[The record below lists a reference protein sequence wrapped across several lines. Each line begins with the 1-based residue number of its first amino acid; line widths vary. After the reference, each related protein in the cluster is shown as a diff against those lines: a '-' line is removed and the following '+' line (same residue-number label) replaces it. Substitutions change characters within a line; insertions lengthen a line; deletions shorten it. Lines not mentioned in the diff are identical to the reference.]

1 MSKQKPKH
9 IPKEPKDGFNAPQDS
24 VLEEIILGSVLL
36 DKYALD
42 KIAGDFNTSLFFNE
56 PHVKIADA
64 IITLY
69 RENTSIDLVTVV
81 QQLKKQGDLESVGG
95 YAYVSHLTSKVGTTA
110 NLETH
115 LRLLQQFA
123 LKRNLIQV
131 SSEITRRCF
140 MEEED
145 VFDVFAEA
153 QVTLDQSLKSVIN
166 YRVERVGNIHQE
178 LIKESIRVLDSKENS
193 GVPTGLRRV
202 DNVTNGFQ
210 KSDLII
216 LAGRP
221 SMGKTATALSMII
234 HPCIEKGIP
243 IAVFSLEMSKEQV
256 VGRIQ
261 SALSE
266 VNVSKIVK
274 KQLTIEEID
283 SISKK
288 GKALET
294 APLFIDDTAN
304 ISVLDLKGKCR
315 KLAKEHGVQMIVIDY
330 LQLMRSGVKTQSRE
344 QEIAEISRGLKIIA
358 KELNVPVIALSQLSR
373 NVEQRGGDKKPNLSD
388 LRESGQ
394 IEQDADMV
402 MFCYRPEYYGYTETM
417 IGDREFNAQGLF
429 VLIVAKHRNGELGE
443 IPLQFVGEYA
453 KITNLNEGFTNNS
466 STFVQHRPES
476 SPIKDF
482 ILENSEQNSNNRVP
496 SDKDSDIDFGAQD
509 GGVPF

>member
-1 MSKQKPKH
+1 MNKKKPKH
-9 IPKEPKDGFNAPQDS
+9 IPSTPKGGFQPPQDGI
-24 VLEEIILGSVLL
+24 LEEIVLGSILI

-42 KIAGDFNTSLFFNE
+42 KIIGDFVPQLFFQGN
-56 PHVKIADA
+56 HVLIAEA

-69 RENTSIDLVTVV
+69 RENTNIDLVTVV
-81 QQLKKQGDLESVGG
+81 QQLKKEGKLEEVGG
-95 YAYVSHLTSKVGTTA
+95 YAYVSHLTSKIGSTS

-115 LRLLQQFA
+115 VRLLQEFE
-123 LKRNLIQV
+123 LKRSLITV

-140 MEEED
+140 TEEED
-145 VFDVFAEA
+145 VFDVFSEA
-153 QVTLDQSLKSVIN
+153 QATLDQSLKSVIN
-166 YRVERVGNIHQE
+166 YKVESVGNIHKE
-178 LIKESIRVLDSKENS
+178 LIQESIRVLDSKENS

-221 SMGKTATALSMII
+221 SMGKTASAISMII

-243 IAVFSLEMSKEQV
+243 VAVFSLEMSKNQV

-261 SALSE
+261 SSLSGI
-266 VNVSKIVK
+266 NVSKIIK
-274 KQLTIEEID
+274 KQLTVEEID
-283 SISKK
+283 QISKR
-288 GKALET
+288 GKSLET

-315 KLAKEHGVQMIVIDY
+315 KLVKEQGVQMIIIDY
-330 LQLMRSGVKTQSRE
+330 LQLMRSGMKTQSRE

-402 MFCYRPEYYGYTETM
+402 LFCYRPEYYGITETM

-443 IPLQFVGEYA
+443 IPLKFIGELA
-453 KITNLNEGFTNNS
+453 KISNLDEGFSNNS
-466 STFVQHRPES
+466 GTFVQKKPN
-476 SPIKDF
+476 PMNLQGF
-482 ILENSEQNSNNRVP
+482 LNENNVQN
-496 SDKDSDIDFGAQD
+496 DSKNDLLDNDLGTINE
-509 GGVPF
+509 VPF

>member
-1 MSKQKPKH
+1 MNKPKPKH
-9 IPKEPKDGFNAPQDS
+9 TPKEPKGGYIPPQDNI
-24 VLEEIILGSVLL
+24 LEEIVLGSVII

-42 KIAGDFNTSLFFNE
+42 KIIGDFTENLFFNNH
-56 PHVKIADA
+56 HVKIAQS
-64 IITLY
+64 ILTLY
-69 RENTSIDLVTVV
+69 RENITVDLVTVV
-81 QQLKKQGDLESVGG
+81 QQLKKDGKLEEVGG
-95 YAYVSHLTSKVGTTA
+95 YTYISHLTGRVGTTT
-110 NLETH
+110 NLEAH
-115 LRLLQQFA
+115 LKLLQEFA

-153 QVTLDQSLKSVIN
+153 QSNLDLSIKSVIN
-166 YRVERVGNIHQE
+166 YKVEKVGDIHQE

-221 SMGKTATALSMII
+221 SMGKTAVSLSMII
-234 HPCIEKGIP
+234 HPCIEKNIP
-243 IAVFSLEMSKEQV
+243 VAVFSLEMSASQV
-256 VGRIQ
+256 VGRLQ
-261 SALSE
+261 SSLSE

-274 KQLTIEEID
+274 KQLTIDEIEQ
-283 SISKK
+283 ISR
-288 GKALET
+288 KAKPLST
-294 APLFIDDTAN
+294 APLYIDDTAN

-315 KLAKEHGVQMIVIDY
+315 KLVREQGVQMIIIDY
-330 LQLMRSGVKTQSRE
+330 LQLMRSGMKTQSRE

-358 KELNVPVIALSQLSR
+358 KELNIPVIALSQLSR
-373 NVEQRGGDKKPNLSD
+373 NVEQRGGDKKPSLSD

-402 MFCYRPEYYGYTETM
+402 MFCYRPEYYGFDQTM
-417 IGDREFNAQGLF
+417 IGDREFDAKGLF

-443 IPLQFVGEYA
+443 IPLKFVGDLA
-453 KITNLNEGFTNNS
+453 KITNLDEGFSNNS
-466 STFVQHRPES
+466 STFVQQKPEPMS
-476 SPIKDF
+476 LQAFSEELNAK
-482 ILENSEQNSNNRVP
+482 NSDISETGFDIDSDGRVP
-496 SDKDSDIDFGAQD
+496 F
-509 GGVPF
+509 

>member
-1 MSKQKPKH
+1 MTNKGKPKH
-9 IPKEPKDGFNAPQDS
+9 VSKDPKGGYLPPQDHT
-24 VLEEIILGSVLL
+24 LEEIVLGSIIF
-36 DKYALD
+36 DRYAID
-42 KIAGDFNTSLFFNE
+42 RVAGDFNAGLFFSD
-56 PHVKIADA
+56 PHAKIAQT
-64 IITLY
+64 ILTLY
-69 RENTSIDLVTVV
+69 SQNTSVDLVTVV
-81 QQLKKQGDLESVGG
+81 QQLKKEGDLDAVGG
-95 YAYVSHLTSKVGTTA
+95 YSYISSLSTKVGTTA

-115 LRLLQQFA
+115 IKLLQEYA

-140 MEEED
+140 MEDED

-153 QVTLDQSLKSVIN
+153 QSNLDLSIKSVIN
-166 YRVERVGNIHQE
+166 YKVERVSSIHEE

-193 GVPTGLRRV
+193 GIPTGLRRL

-221 SMGKTATALSMII
+221 SMGKTAVALSMVVF
-234 HPCIEKGIP
+234 PCVMKNIP
-243 IAVFSLEMSKEQV
+243 VAVFSLEMSSSQL
-256 VGRIQ
+256 VGRLQ
-261 SALSE
+261 SNLSE

-274 KQLTIEEID
+274 KQLTIDEINE
-283 SISKK
+283 ISVKAK
-288 GKALET
+288 GLAT

-315 KLAKEHGVQMIVIDY
+315 KLVKEQGVQMIIIDY

-373 NVEQRGGDKKPNLSD
+373 AVEQRGGDKRPSLSD

-402 MFCYRPEYYGYTETM
+402 MFCYRPEYYGFTETM
-417 IGDREFNAQGLF
+417 IGDREFDAKGLF
-429 VLIVAKHRNGELGE
+429 MLIVAKHRNGELGE
-443 IPLQFVGEYA
+443 IPLKFVGEQA
-453 KITNLNEGFTNNS
+453 KITNLDEGFSNNN
-466 STFVQHRPES
+466 STFVQEIPERS
-476 SPIKDF
+476 ALEAFSDDLKNVNNNKKDTDF
-482 ILENSEQNSNNRVP
+482 
-496 SDKDSDIDFGAQD
+496 DIES

>member
-1 MSKQKPKH
+1 MTNKGKPKH
-9 IPKEPKDGFNAPQDS
+9 VSKDPKGGYLPPQDHT
-24 VLEEIILGSVLL
+24 LEEIVLGSIIF
-36 DKYALD
+36 DRYAID
-42 KIAGDFNTSLFFNE
+42 RVAGDFNAGLFFSD
-56 PHVKIADA
+56 PHAKIAQT
-64 IITLY
+64 ILTLY
-69 RENTSIDLVTVV
+69 SQNTSVDLVTVV
-81 QQLKKQGDLESVGG
+81 QQLKKEGDLDAVGG
-95 YAYVSHLTSKVGTTA
+95 YSYISSLSTKVGTTA

-115 LRLLQQFA
+115 IKLLQEYA

-140 MEEED
+140 MEDED

-153 QVTLDQSLKSVIN
+153 QSNLDLSIKSVIN
-166 YRVERVGNIHQE
+166 YKVERVSSIHEE

-193 GVPTGLRRV
+193 GIPTGLRRL

-221 SMGKTATALSMII
+221 SMGKTAVALSMVVF
-234 HPCIEKGIP
+234 PCVMKNIP
-243 IAVFSLEMSKEQV
+243 VAVFSLEMSSSQL
-256 VGRIQ
+256 VGRLQ
-261 SALSE
+261 SNLSE

-274 KQLTIEEID
+274 KQLTIDEINE
-283 SISKK
+283 ISVKAK
-288 GKALET
+288 GLAT

-315 KLAKEHGVQMIVIDY
+315 KLVKEQGVQMIIIDY

-373 NVEQRGGDKKPNLSD
+373 AVEQRGGDKRPSLSD

-402 MFCYRPEYYGYTETM
+402 MFCYRPEYYGFTETM
-417 IGDREFNAQGLF
+417 IGDREFDAKGLF
-429 VLIVAKHRNGELGE
+429 MLIVAKHRNGELGE
-443 IPLQFVGEYA
+443 IPLKFVGEQA
-453 KITNLNEGFTNNS
+453 KITNLDEGFSNNN
-466 STFVQHRPES
+466 STFVQEIPERS
-476 SPIKDF
+476 ALEAFSDDLKNVNNDKKDTDF
-482 ILENSEQNSNNRVP
+482 
-496 SDKDSDIDFGAQD
+496 DIES

>member
-1 MSKQKPKH
+1 MTNKGKPKH
-9 IPKEPKDGFNAPQDS
+9 TAKDPKGGYIPPQDHT
-24 VLEEIILGSVLL
+24 LEEIVLGSIIF
-36 DKYALD
+36 DRYAID
-42 KIAGDFNTSLFFNE
+42 RVVGDFNAGLFFSD
-56 PHVKIADA
+56 PHAKIAQA
-64 IITLY
+64 ILTLY
-69 RENTSIDLVTVV
+69 SQNTSVDLVTVV
-81 QQLKKQGDLESVGG
+81 QQLKKEGDLDLVGG
-95 YAYVSHLTSKVGTTA
+95 YSYISSLSTKVGTTA

-115 LRLLQQFA
+115 IKLLQEYA

-140 MEEED
+140 MEDED

-153 QVTLDQSLKSVIN
+153 QSNLDLSIKSVIN
-166 YRVERVGNIHQE
+166 YKVERVSSIHDE

-193 GVPTGLRRV
+193 GIPTGLRRL

-221 SMGKTATALSMII
+221 SMGKTAVALSMVVF
-234 HPCIEKGIP
+234 PCVMKNIP
-243 IAVFSLEMSKEQV
+243 VAVFSLEMSSSQL
-256 VGRIQ
+256 VGRLQ
-261 SALSE
+261 SNLSE

-274 KQLTIEEID
+274 KQLTIDEINQ
-283 SISKK
+283 ISVKAK
-288 GKALET
+288 GLAT

-315 KLAKEHGVQMIVIDY
+315 KLVKEQGVQMIIIDY

-373 NVEQRGGDKKPNLSD
+373 AVEQRGGDKRPSLSD

-402 MFCYRPEYYGYTETM
+402 MFCYRPEYYGFTETM
-417 IGDREFNAQGLF
+417 IGDREFDAKGLF
-429 VLIVAKHRNGELGE
+429 MLIVAKHRNGELGE
-443 IPLQFVGEYA
+443 IPLKFIGEQA
-453 KITNLNEGFTNNS
+453 KITNLDEGFSNNN
-466 STFVQHRPES
+466 STFVQEIPERS
-476 SPIKDF
+476 ALEAFSDDLRNVNNDKKDTDF
-482 ILENSEQNSNNRVP
+482 
-496 SDKDSDIDFGAQD
+496 DIES

>member
-9 IPKEPKDGFNAPQDS
+9 IPNTPKGGFQPPQDGI
-24 VLEEIILGSVLL
+24 LEEVVLGSILI
-36 DKYALD
+36 DRYALD
-42 KIAGDFNTSLFFNE
+42 KVAGDFVPSLFFNNH
-56 PHVKIADA
+56 HVLIAEA
-64 IITLY
+64 IISLY
-69 RENTSIDLVTVV
+69 RNNTNIDLVTVV
-81 QQLKKQGDLESVGG
+81 QQLKKDGNLDDVGG
-95 YAYVSHLTSKVGTTA
+95 YTYISHLTSKIGTTA

-115 LRLLQQFA
+115 VRLLQEFA
-123 LKRNLIQV
+123 LKRSLIQV

-140 MEEED
+140 TEEED
-145 VFDVFAEA
+145 VFDVFSEA
-153 QVTLDQSLKSVIN
+153 QNTLDQSLKSVIN
-166 YRVERVGNIHQE
+166 YKVERVGSIHTE

-221 SMGKTATALSMII
+221 SMGKTASAISMII
-234 HPCIEKGIP
+234 HPCIKKNIP
-243 IAVFSLEMSKEQV
+243 VAVFSLEMSASQV

-261 SALSE
+261 SYLSE

-274 KQLTIEEID
+274 KQLSIDEID
-283 SISKK
+283 VISR
-288 GKALET
+288 KAKPLET

-304 ISVLDLKGKCR
+304 ISVLELKGKCR
-315 KLAKEHGVQMIVIDY
+315 KLVKEQGVQMIIIDY
-330 LQLMRSGVKTQSRE
+330 LQLMRSGMKTQSRE

-402 MFCYRPEYYGYTETM
+402 LFCYRPEYYGLTETM
-417 IGDREFNAQGLF
+417 IGDREFSAQGLF

-443 IPLQFVGEYA
+443 IPLKFVGEQA
-453 KITNLNEGFTNNS
+453 KITNLDEGFSNNS
-466 STFVQHRPES
+466 STFVQEKPE
-476 SPIKDF
+476 PMNLRGFLD
-482 ILENSEQNSNNRVP
+482 ENKPQNDTKN
-496 SDKDSDIDFGAQD
+496 DSFDNDLGTINE
-509 GGVPF
+509 VPF

>member
-1 MSKQKPKH
+1 MTNKAKPKH
-9 IPKEPKDGFNAPQDS
+9 ISKDPKGGYLPPQDHT
-24 VLEEIILGSVLL
+24 LEEIVLGSIIF
-36 DKYALD
+36 DRYAID
-42 KIAGDFNTSLFFNE
+42 RVAGDFNAGLFFSD
-56 PHVKIADA
+56 PHAKIAQA
-64 IITLY
+64 ILTLY
-69 RENTSIDLVTVV
+69 SQNTSVDLVTIV
-81 QQLKKQGDLESVGG
+81 QHLKKEGELDSVGG
-95 YAYVSHLTSKVGTTA
+95 YSYISSLSTKVGTTA

-115 LRLLQQFA
+115 IKLLQEYS

-140 MEEED
+140 MEDED

-153 QVTLDQSLKSVIN
+153 QSNLDLSIKSVIN
-166 YRVERVGNIHQE
+166 YKVERVSSIHDE

-193 GVPTGLRRV
+193 GIPTGLRRL

-221 SMGKTATALSMII
+221 SMGKTAVALSMVVF
-234 HPCIEKGIP
+234 PCIMKNIP
-243 IAVFSLEMSKEQV
+243 IGVFSLEMSSSQL
-256 VGRIQ
+256 VGRLQ
-261 SALSE
+261 SNLSE

-274 KQLTIEEID
+274 KQLTIDEINE
-283 SISKK
+283 ISVKAK
-288 GKALET
+288 GLAT

-315 KLAKEHGVQMIVIDY
+315 KLVKEQGVQMIIIDY

-358 KELNVPVIALSQLSR
+358 KELNIPVIALSQLSR
-373 NVEQRGGDKKPNLSD
+373 AVEQRGGDKRPSLSD

-402 MFCYRPEYYGYTETM
+402 MFCYRPEYYGFTETM
-417 IGDREFNAQGLF
+417 IGDREFDAKGLF
-429 VLIVAKHRNGELGE
+429 MLIVAKHRNGELGE
-443 IPLQFVGEYA
+443 IPLKFIGEQA
-453 KITNLNEGFTNNS
+453 KITNLDEGFSNNS
-466 STFVQHRPES
+466 STFVQETPERS
-476 SPIKDF
+476 ALEAFSDDLRNVNNDKKDTDF
-482 ILENSEQNSNNRVP
+482 
-496 SDKDSDIDFGAQD
+496 DIES